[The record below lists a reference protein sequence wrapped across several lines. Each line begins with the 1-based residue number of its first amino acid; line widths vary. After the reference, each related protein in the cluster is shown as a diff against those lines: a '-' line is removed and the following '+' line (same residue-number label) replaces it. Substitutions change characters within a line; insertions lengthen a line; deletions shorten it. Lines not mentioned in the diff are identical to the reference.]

1 MSTILIN
8 TSQSTVAE
16 SVDILVPG
24 AGDIQTIKLPN
35 EDVQPKLASNGVID
49 VVNNFSWYAGPKA
62 SAAVLNKVPCVFL
75 TEREQKISSLIS
87 GAMYYL
93 KAAGKAIQG
102 QAENAGFGDAG
113 DPTSLLGKLNAIGSD
128 GGPISQIKGT
138 VGKIR
143 DAIADYAKEDT
154 ALLGAHN
161 LKSLEGIYLTTK
173 TGFEYRLPFYDTDQS
188 VSSEWGEQSEGT
200 GGVLGGIISKGM
212 QMADTVSQTLNI
224 TQPGVYIE
232 KPKYFQNAEAGQ
244 TRTVKFPLL
253 NTIRRAE
260 VNQVQ
265 QNYELLWLLAFQN
278 KAYKTSFAKTPP
290 PKIYT
295 ISVPGQFSMPYAYIS
310 NLSINFLGTVRRLPV
325 STPTLSNKAVSTT
338 SVEVPIP
345 EAYEVTIEFTS
356 LIGDYGNT
364 MMSNAFTTHITNDTV
379 IRGSAPTPE
388 PPTFRESTP
397 GTDPFTAGVSG
408 GLS

>member
-8 TSQSTVAE
+8 TDQSTVAE

-24 AGDIQTIKLPN
+24 AADVRTLRLPN
-35 EDVQPKLASNGVID
+35 EDVQPKLASKGVID
-49 VVNNFSWYAGPKA
+49 VINNFSWYAGPKA
-62 SAAVLNKVPCVFL
+62 SAAALNKIPCVFL

-87 GAMYYL
+87 GALYYL
-93 KAAGKAIQG
+93 RSAGKAIQG

-128 GGPISQIKGT
+128 GGAISQLKGT

-173 TGFEYRLPFYDTDQS
+173 TGFEYRLPFYDTEQS
-188 VSSEWGEQSEGT
+188 VSSEWGEMSEDT
-200 GGVLGGIISKGM
+200 GGALNGIISKGM
-212 QMADTVSQTLNI
+212 SIANTVSETLNI

-232 KPKYFQNAEAGQ
+232 KPKYFQHAEAGIK
-244 TRTVKFPLL
+244 RTVKFPLL
-253 NTIRRAE
+253 NTIRRSDI
-260 VNQVQ
+260 NQVQ

-310 NLSINFLGTVRRLPV
+310 SLSINFLGTVRRASV
-325 STPTLSNKAVSTT
+325 STPILSEKTISTT
-338 SVEVPIP
+338 SIEVPVP

-356 LIGDYGNT
+356 LIGDYGNA
-364 MMSNAFTTHITNDTV
+364 MMSNAFTTSINNDTV
-379 IRGSAPTPE
+379 IRGSDPAPA

-397 GTDPFTAGVSG
+397 ANDPFGANNEL
-408 GLS
+408 GLT